1 MEASVAQ
8 VRNMEHIETV
18 HVPRK
23 PRERLNYGH
32 TGEPRVA
39 GVCLRAECSPAI
51 CYLSQIHIVPQKEAN
66 RPYGNH

>member
-39 GVCLRAECSPAI
+39 GVCLRAECSLRMLGYVI
-51 CYLSQIHIVPQKEAN
+51 
-66 RPYGNH
+66 